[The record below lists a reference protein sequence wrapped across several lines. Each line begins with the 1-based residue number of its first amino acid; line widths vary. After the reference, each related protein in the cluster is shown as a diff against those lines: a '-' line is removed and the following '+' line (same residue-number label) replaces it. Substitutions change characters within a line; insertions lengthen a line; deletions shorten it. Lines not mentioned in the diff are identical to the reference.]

1 MLSQGVLMPRRFSR
15 RAFLSAAAAMPLAGG
30 QILRPSGGAMQQPLP
45 QPPGIRRA
53 VRTSMLPPG
62 ASWTS
67 RIAVAAAAGFD
78 GLDVEAVE
86 SPVEADEIARAA
98 AQYKLALESVVWT
111 ATRRYPLSS
120 ADP

>member
-1 MLSQGVLMPRRFSR
+1 
-15 RAFLSAAAAMPLAGG
+15 
-30 QILRPSGGAMQQPLP
+30 MQQPLP

-53 VRTSMLPPG
+53 VRTSMLPSG

-86 SPVEADEIARAA
+86 SPVEADEIAQAA
-98 AQYKLALESVVWT
+98 RSKLAIESVVT
-111 ATRRYPLSS
+111 APRRYPLERRPNFRRR
-120 ADP
+120 ALPR